1 MFEKIDDMLQSEP
14 DKPNEE
20 LIKGLKCS
28 CCGKEIINLNWVE
41 CVMNPYEVLC
51 MSCYRADYKDNQR
64 VLHENANNYRLRTD
78 LKRIDNEKR
87 NLSSLLRS
95 KSMDYEDLEEK
106 YDEYTR
112 NIIKSVQEAYECALQ
127 CDSGTAIMIIKDLKD
142 KIRIVKK

>member
-1 MFEKIDDMLQSEP
+1 MVKKIDDMLQSEP

-20 LIKGLKCS
+20 FMKGLKCS
-28 CCGKEIINLNWVE
+28 CCGEEIINLKWVE

-87 NLSSLLRS
+87 NLSSLLRT
-95 KSMDYEDLEEK
+95 KSMDYEDLKED
-106 YDEYTR
+106 YDEYTE
-112 NIIKSVQEAYECALQ
+112 NIIKRVQEAYECALKVE
-127 CDSGTAIMIIKDLKD
+127 SGTAIMIIKDLKD
-142 KIRIVKK
+142 KIVVVKK